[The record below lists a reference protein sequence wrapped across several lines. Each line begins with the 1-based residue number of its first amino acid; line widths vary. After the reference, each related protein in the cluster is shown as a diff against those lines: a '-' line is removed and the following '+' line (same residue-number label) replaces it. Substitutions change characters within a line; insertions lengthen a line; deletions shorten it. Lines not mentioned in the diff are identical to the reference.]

1 MEIMC
6 PDRQILSVYFDNELV
21 SPWKEKL
28 EEHLNGCPECGARLE
43 AYKKTRTFLPGA
55 EAPVIRAAEERI
67 WEKMAPLAETCP
79 KITETRGFWGAS
91 LTVPFP
97 LAAAAGFVL
106 IIAFAL
112 LLVLRPENTPVSQFA
127 GTGMEVQAISDINSL
142 LEYLNNDDSS
152 DMVIIRLPE
161 TTFTSYGE
169 PRVLRAADYSRT
181 NWKK

>member
-43 AYKKTRTFLPGA
+43 AYKKTRTVLPGA
-55 EAPVIRAAEERI
+55 ETSVIRAAEERI
-67 WEKMAPLAETCP
+67 WEKTAPLAETCP
-79 KITETRGFWGAS
+79 KVNTLRGFWGAS
-91 LTVPFP
+91 VTVPFP

-106 IIAFAL
+106 VIVCAL
-112 LLVLRPENTPVSQFA
+112 FLVLRPANTPVSQFA
-127 GTGMEVQAISDINSL
+127 GIGMEVQAVSDINGL
-142 LEYLNNDDSS
+142 LEYLSNDDSS

-169 PRVLRAADYSRT
+169 PRILRAADYSRT
-181 NWKK
+181 NWKR

>member
-28 EEHLNGCPECGARLE
+28 EAHLNGCPECGARLE
-43 AYKKTRTFLPGA
+43 AYKKTRTFFPGA
-55 EAPVIRAAEERI
+55 EPPAILAAEERI
-67 WEKMAPLAETCP
+67 WEKIAPLAETHR
-79 KITETRGFWGAS
+79 KINTVRGFWSGS
-91 LTVPFP
+91 VTVPFP
-97 LAAAAGFVL
+97 LAAAAGLVL
-106 IIAFAL
+106 VMAFAL
-112 LLVLRPENTPVSQFA
+112 LLVLRPANTPVSQFA
-127 GTGMEVQAISDINSL
+127 GIGMEVQAVSDINGL

-169 PRVLRAADYSRT
+169 PRVLRAADYSK
-181 NWKK
+181 NSWKR